1 MVENNVHLQPVFQ
14 DLRHQCI
21 LFQLPMPTQ
30 TQAAEENKE
39 NEETEK
45 INYIAIVTGR
55 VCWILS
61 FIEYFRLLLVI
72 LSPPLQIHQYRL

>member
-1 MVENNVHLQPVFQ
+1 LVENNVHLQPVFQ

-39 NEETEK
+39 NEK
-45 INYIAIVTGR
+45 SHSVNRKA
-55 VCWILS
+55 LA
-61 FIEYFRLLLVI
+61 
-72 LSPPLQIHQYRL
+72 